1 MDHSTTV
8 IVRETWAKA
17 AAAHVDLA
25 RLFYGRLFTIAPET
39 RALFKN
45 DMDAQGRKL
54 VATLAFVIDN
64 LSDEETLVPAAEDLA
79 VRHLEYN
86 VEAEHY
92 GAVAEALLWTLDE
105 LLGAGF
111 DEDAKAAWTET
122 LNSLAEVMI
131 AAAYPKTAQ
140 VD

>member
-1 MDHSTTV
+1 MERSSKV

-39 RALFKN
+39 RVLFKN
-45 DMDAQGRKL
+45 DMDVQGRKL

-64 LSDEETLVPAAEDLA
+64 LSNEETLAPAAEDLA
-79 VRHLEYN
+79 LRHLEYN
-86 VEAEHY
+86 VKAEHY

-105 LLGAGF
+105 LLGSGF

-122 LNSLAEVMI
+122 LNALAGIMI
-131 AAAYPKTAQ
+131 AAAHPETTQA
-140 VD
+140 D